1 MANFVT
7 NIFASTEKYSIMPIN
22 RRKFLKGAVLLPGIS
37 MGSSLLFAA
46 PWKSFEQFAK
56 YKRVRP
62 QDAAWPSAV
71 QWDKLN
77 KAVNG
82 SLIKIESP
90 LSACNSATDSK
101 ACEQVFSNLKNPYY
115 IGDNP
120 ALTQTSGW
128 VDAWRS
134 EPSVYAVA
142 AKNTSDVVAAVNFA
156 RTNNLRLVV
165 KGGGHSYQ
173 GTSNAADSLLIW
185 TRAMNKIVVQETFVA
200 TGCESKQSPQHAVT
214 IEAGALWI
222 QAYNEVTTKN
232 GRFVQGGGCATVGV
246 AGLIQSGGFGSFS
259 KNYGLAAAA
268 LLEAEIVTAD
278 GSVKV
283 VNACKNPDL
292 FWALKGGGGGS
303 FGVVTSLTLRTR
315 ELPEKFGAVFGKI
328 KANNGASFKLLIQQI
343 LNLYKTQLFNPHW
356 GESISFYTDN
366 SVNFNLVFQGL
377 NKQQADACW
386 HEFENWVKQKPE
398 NYTFEMPLTVID
410 LPAQHLWDVDFLKKH
425 APQLIASDDRPEAPA
440 ANVYWASNKQ
450 EAGQFLY
457 AYHSAWLPQSLLQ
470 TNQQSQLADAIFAS
484 SRHWTMSLHFN
495 KGLAGA
501 NAEEIAAAKNTA
513 MNPAV
518 LDAFA
523 LAIIAGEG
531 QPAFTGLAGHEP
543 DLDDARRGASR
554 IDQSMKELLRVAPN
568 AGSYVSESDFFEKNW
583 QQSFWGAN
591 YPKLAAVKKKYDPDG
606 LFFVHHGVGSEVW
619 SDDGFTKM
627 S

>member
-1 MANFVT
+1 M
-7 NIFASTEKYSIMPIN
+7 SIN
-22 RRKFLKGAVLLPGIS
+22 RRKFLKGAILLPGVS
-37 MGSSLLFAA
+37 MSSSLLFVS
-46 PWKSFEQFAK
+46 PWKYFEEANEI
-56 YKRVRP
+56 KRVRP
-62 QDAAWPSAV
+62 KDALWPSSENWE
-71 QWDKLN
+71 QLN

-82 SLIKIESP
+82 NLIKLESP
-90 LSACNSATDSK
+90 LIACKTSANNN
-101 ACEQVFSNLKNPYY
+101 ACEELFRNLKNPYY

-142 AKNTSDVVAAVNFA
+142 AKNTADVVAAVNFA
-156 RTNNLRLVV
+156 RINNLRLVV

-173 GTSNAADSLLIW
+173 GTSNSADSLLIW
-185 TRAMNKIVVQETFVA
+185 TRAMDKIVVHENFIA
-200 TGCESKQSPQHAVT
+200 KGCQSIQSPQHAVT
-214 IEAGALWI
+214 IESGALWL

-232 GRFVQGGGCATVGV
+232 GRYVQGGGCATVGV

-278 GSVKV
+278 GSVEL
-283 VNACKNPDL
+283 VNACNKPDL

-303 FGVVTSLTLRTR
+303 FGVVTKLTLRTR

-328 KANNGASFKLLIQQI
+328 KASDDGSFKVLIQQI
-343 LNLYKTQLFNPHW
+343 LSLYKTELFNPNW
-356 GESISFYTDN
+356 GESISFHGDN
-366 SVNFNLVFQGL
+366 SVNFNMVFQGL
-377 NKQQADACW
+377 NKEKAQGTWKD
-386 HEFENWVKQKPE
+386 FENWVKQKPE
-398 NYTFEMPLTVID
+398 NYSFEMPLTVID
-410 LPAQHLWDVDFLKKH
+410 LPAQRLWDVDFLKQY

-440 ANVYWASNKQ
+440 HNVYWASNKQ

-457 AYHSAWLPQSLLQ
+457 AYHSAWLPESLLQ
-470 TNQQSQLADAIFAS
+470 ENKQHQLAVAIFAA
-484 SRHWTMSLHFN
+484 SRNWTMSLHFN

-501 NAEEIAAAKNTA
+501 KAEEIAAAKDTA

-518 LDAFA
+518 LNAFA

-531 QPAFTGLAGHEP
+531 QPAFVGLKGHEP
-543 DLDDARRGASR
+543 DLKEARNGASK
-554 IDQSMKELLRVAPN
+554 IDKAMHELLKVAPN

-591 YPKLAAVKKKYDPDG
+591 YSRLAAIKSKYDPEG
-606 LFFVHHGVGSEVW
+606 LFYVRHGVGSEVW
-619 SDDGFTKM
+619 SDDGFTKKK
-627 S
+627 

>member
-1 MANFVT
+1 
-7 NIFASTEKYSIMPIN
+7 MPIN
-22 RRKFLKGAVLLPGIS
+22 RRKFLKGAILLPVIS
-37 MGSSLLFAA
+37 MGTSSLFAS
-46 PWKSFEQFAK
+46 PWENFGKSKKF
-56 YKRVRP
+56 KRVRP
-62 QDAAWPSAV
+62 KDALWPSSEKWE
-71 QWDKLN
+71 QLN

-82 SLIKIESP
+82 NLIKVESP
-90 LSACNSATDSK
+90 LAACKTTSDNSACG
-101 ACEQVFSNLKNPYY
+101 ELFRNLKNPYY

-134 EPSVYAVA
+134 EPSVYAIA
-142 AKNTSDVVAAVNFA
+142 AKNIADIVAAVNFA

-173 GTSNAADSLLIW
+173 GTSNSADSLLIW
-185 TRAMNKIVVQETFVA
+185 TRAMNKIDVHESFVA
-200 TGCESKQSPQHAVT
+200 TGCESKQLPQPAVT
-214 IEAGALWI
+214 IEAGALWL
-222 QAYNEVTTKN
+222 QAYNEVTTKI
-232 GRFVQGGGCATVGV
+232 GRYVQGGGCATVGV

-278 GSVKV
+278 GSVKI
-283 VNACKNPDL
+283 VNASKNPDL

-303 FGVVTSLTLRTR
+303 FGIVTKLTLRTR

-328 KANNGASFKLLIQQI
+328 KAKDDASFKLLIQQI
-343 LNLYKTQLFNPHW
+343 LHQYKAELFNPHW
-356 GESISFYTDN
+356 GESVSFYTDN

-377 NKQQADACW
+377 NKEQAEASW
-386 HEFENWVKQKPE
+386 QEFENWVKQMPE
-398 NYTFEMPLTVID
+398 KYIFEMPLTIID
-410 LPAQHLWDVDFLKKH
+410 LPAQHLWDVDFLKKY

-440 ANVYWASNKQ
+440 HNVYWASNKQ

-470 TNQQSQLADAIFAS
+470 KNNQPQLAEAIYAATRS
-484 SRHWTMSLHFN
+484 WTTSLHFN

-501 NAEEIAAAKNTA
+501 NADEISAAKDTA

-543 DLDDARRGASR
+543 DLSEARSGASK
-554 IDQSMKELLRVAPN
+554 IDKAMNDLLQVAPN
-568 AGSYVSESDFFEKNW
+568 AGSYVSESSFFEKNW
-583 QQSFWGAN
+583 QQSFWGSN
-591 YPKLAAVKKKYDPDG
+591 YPRLAEIKKKYDPEG
-606 LFFVHHGVGSEVW
+606 LFFVRHGVGSEGW
-619 SDDGFTKM
+619 SDDGFTKKK
-627 S
+627 

>member
-1 MANFVT
+1 
-7 NIFASTEKYSIMPIN
+7 MPIN
-22 RRKFLKGAVLLPGIS
+22 RRKFLKGAILVPGIS
-37 MGSSLLFAA
+37 MGRSLLFASHREYFE
-46 PWKSFEQFAK
+46 KSNK

-62 QDAAWPSAV
+62 KDALWPSREKWE
-71 QWDKLN
+71 QLN
-77 KAVNG
+77 KVVNG
-82 SLIKIESP
+82 NLIKVESP
-90 LSACNSATDSK
+90 LAACKTALDNN
-101 ACEQVFSNLKNPYY
+101 ACEELFRNLKNPYY
-115 IGDNP
+115 ISDNP

-142 AKNTSDVVAAVNFA
+142 AKNTADIVAAVNFA

-173 GTSNAADSLLIW
+173 GTSNSADSLLIW
-185 TRAMNKIVVQETFVA
+185 TRAMNKIVVHENFVA
-200 TGCESKQSPQHAVT
+200 YGCESKQSPQPAVT
-214 IEAGALWI
+214 IEAGALWL
-222 QAYNEVTTKN
+222 QAYNEVTTKK
-232 GRFVQGGGCATVGV
+232 GRYVQGGGCATVGV

-259 KNYGLAAAA
+259 KNYGLAASA

-278 GSVKV
+278 GSVEI

-303 FGVVTSLTLRTR
+303 FGIVTKLTLRTR

-328 KANNGASFKLLIQQI
+328 KANDDASFKLLIQQI
-343 LNLYKTQLFNPHW
+343 LNQYNTQLFNPHW
-356 GESISFYTDN
+356 GETISFHTDN

-377 NKQQADACW
+377 NKKQAEASWQD
-386 HEFENWVKQKPE
+386 FKNWVKQMPK

-410 LPAQHLWDVDFLKKH
+410 LPAQHLWDIDFLKQY

-440 ANVYWASNKQ
+440 QNVYWASNKQ

-457 AYHSAWLPQSLLQ
+457 AYHSAWLPESLLQ
-470 TNQQSQLADAIFAS
+470 KNKQLQLADAIFAA
-484 SRHWTMSLHFN
+484 SRNWTIALHFN

-501 NAEEIAAAKNTA
+501 RAEEIAAAKDTA

-531 QPAFTGLAGHEP
+531 QPAFIGLAGHEP
-543 DLDDARRGASR
+543 DMNEARSGASK
-554 IDQSMKELLRVAPN
+554 INKAINELLQVAPN
-568 AGSYVSESDFFEKNW
+568 AGSYVSESNFFEKNW
-583 QQSFWGAN
+583 QQSFWGSN
-591 YPKLAAVKKKYDPDG
+591 YPRLAAIKKKYDPDG
-606 LFFVHHGVGSEVW
+606 LFFVRHGVGSEVW
-619 SDDGFTKM
+619 SDDGFTKKK
-627 S
+627 